1 MALRPERVPP
11 VPLTAIAERSGGHL
25 EPSDADGVVTG
36 ATVDSRAVVVG
47 DLFGALP
54 GYSTHGA
61 TFAQAAADAGAA
73 AILTDDT
80 GARIAAPTG
89 LPVVVVDDPRHAL
102 GLASAAVYG
111 DPSHA
116 LTLVGVTGTNGK
128 TTTTYFIDAAL
139 RRAHRATG
147 LLGTIEMRI
156 GAQSAPAVRTTVEA
170 PVFQALLARMVEQGV
185 GAATAEVSS
194 HALALGR
201 VAGTRFAVAVF
212 TNLQWDH
219 LDFHPTMEDYFQAK
233 ASLFT
238 PELSE
243 RGVVCVD
250 DEWGARLGNEAAVPV
265 VRVATRPEASD
276 ADWTVR
282 GVRLADDGIGSV
294 FELAGPEGAV
304 LEASSPLP
312 AHINV
317 SNAAVAIVAAISAGV
332 PAEDAVA
339 GVAAA
344 PHVPGRMQRVLD
356 RDADSP
362 LAIVDYA
369 HTPDALERV
378 LIGARS
384 VTPGRIISV
393 FGAGGDRDTA
403 KRPGFGSVAA
413 TLADVVIVTDDNP
426 RSEDPASIRKAILA
440 GVKDA
445 RPGMRD
451 VHEIA
456 PRDVAIREALA
467 MAAPEDTI
475 VLSGKGHEDYQ
486 EIDGVKH
493 HFSDPEQ
500 LRAALAESR
509 ER

>member
-1 MALRPERVPP
+1 MALRPDRVPP
-11 VPLTAIAERSGGHL
+11 VSLAAIADRTGAHV
-25 EPSDADGVVTG
+25 EPAGATVDVTG
-36 ATVDSRAVVVG
+36 ATVDSRDVRPG
-47 DLFGALP
+47 DLFGAMP
-54 GYSTHGA
+54 GYSSHGA
-61 TFAQAAADAGAA
+61 TFAPAAAAAGAA
-73 AILTDDT
+73 AILTDDI
-80 GARIAAPTG
+80 GAKLAAPTG
-89 LPVVVVDDPRHAL
+89 LPIVVVDDPRHAL
-102 GLASAAVYG
+102 GLASAEVYG
-111 DPSHA
+111 DPSRA
-116 LTLVGVTGTNGK
+116 MTLVGVTGTNGK

-139 RRAHRATG
+139 RRSQRATG
-147 LLGTIEMRI
+147 LLGTIEMRV
-156 GAQSAPAVRTTVEA
+156 GAETTPAVRTTVEA
-170 PVFQALLARMVEQGV
+170 PLFQALLARMVEAGV
-185 GAATAEVSS
+185 GAATVEVSS

-201 VAGTRFAVAVF
+201 VAGARFAVAVF

-250 DEWGARLGNEAAVPV
+250 DEWGVRLAAEATIPV
-265 VRVATRPEASD
+265 VRVATRVEAGD

-282 GVRLADDGIGSV
+282 DVRLADDGIGSA
-294 FELAGPEGAV
+294 FTLNGPDGAR
-304 LEASSPLP
+304 LEAASPLP

-317 SNAAVAIVAAISAGV
+317 SNAAAAIVAAVEAGV
-332 PAEDAVA
+332 PPDEAIA

-344 PHVPGRMQRVLD
+344 PGVPGRMQRVLE
-356 RDADSP
+356 RDASTP

-378 LIGARS
+378 LVGARS

-403 KRPGFGSVAA
+403 KRAGFGSVAA
-413 TLADVVIVTDDNP
+413 ARADVVIVTDDNP
-426 RSEDPASIRKAILA
+426 RSEDPAAIRQAILA
-440 GVKDA
+440 GLREA

-456 PRDVAIREALA
+456 PREEAIRAALA

-500 LRAALAESR
+500 LEAALAER
-509 ER
+509 GR